1 MDGVT
6 GVRILILEDDPF
18 IALDLQAIVE
28 GQGHEVV
35 GVFDTLA
42 EARDHLGD
50 GFDFALLDIDVS
62 DGKSFSLAAALLERR
77 IPFVFVSA
85 SRPSELPHHLRGVS
99 FIPKPF
105 EEAAILRSLPDQRA
119 GWQH

>member
-1 MDGVT
+1 M
-6 GVRILILEDDPF
+6 RILILEDDPF

-42 EARDHLGD
+42 EAREHLGD
-50 GFDFALLDIDVS
+50 GFDFALLDIDVT
-62 DGKSFSLAAALLERR
+62 DGKSFGLAAALLEMRV
-77 IPFVFVSA
+77 PFAFVSA
-85 SRPSELPHHLRGVS
+85 SRPSELPTHLRGVS

-105 EEAAILRSLPDQRA
+105 EESTILRSIASNERRF
-119 GWQH
+119 GNRH